1 MKKTSQK
8 FKIDEILKAC
18 ALFALVLQLCTC
30 VSCEYTRF
38 QPITSAYFFFG
49 YFMTLINTPTGIN
62 SAHENCLPSKDGGIK
77 IQFGDRRGG
86 VGWVDLKNSAQAW
99 QLDHFKLIIEE

>member
-18 ALFALVLQLCTC
+18 ALFALELQLCTC

-38 QPITSAYFFFG
+38 QPITSAYFFF
-49 YFMTLINTPTGIN
+49 F
-62 SAHENCLPSKDGGIK
+62 
-77 IQFGDRRGG
+77 
-86 VGWVDLKNSAQAW
+86 WVLYYAY
-99 QLDHFKLIIEE
+99 

>member
-18 ALFALVLQLCTC
+18 ALFALELQTAL
-30 VSCEYTRF
+30 VFHANILVFSQSQARIF
-38 QPITSAYFFFG
+38 FFFG
-49 YFMTLINTPTGIN
+49 YFITLINTPTGIN

-86 VGWVDLKNSAQAW
+86 VGWVD
-99 QLDHFKLIIEE
+99 

>member
-38 QPITSAYFFFG
+38 QPITSAYFFFLG
-49 YFMTLINTPTGIN
+49 TL
-62 SAHENCLPSKDGGIK
+62 L
-77 IQFGDRRGG
+77 R
-86 VGWVDLKNSAQAW
+86 L
-99 QLDHFKLIIEE
+99 LIHRQV